1 MLDCRL
7 SLLYNVSHGKRTS
20 ASAHQGQTVTD
31 QHHQAA
37 TVSVA
42 DHVKHADDP
51 NAVCLLLRN
60 SYMTIA
66 QARELAH
73 AIAVAADDAEMK
85 LPS

>member
-1 MLDCRL
+1 M
-7 SLLYNVSHGKRTS
+7 S
-20 ASAHQGQTVTD
+20 D
-31 QHHQAA
+31 QQHRAA

-42 DHVKHADDP
+42 DHVQHADDP

-73 AIAVAADDAEMK
+73 ALARAADDAELK
-85 LPS
+85 LP